1 MFFQRPEH
9 PHSPLICPQVSLET
23 GLLPGS
29 IYIPFEEQYFSDEQF
44 ASNIVLAGY
53 VRAQACSNMPVLLNL
68 FEACEM
74 CLRGREMPGRY
85 TMSYSPFIIPY
96 EQLPKTLP
104 IFPLPGAIVMP
115 GNQLPLNIF
124 EPRYLNMVND
134 VLSTH
139 RMIGMIQPN
148 QKAGD
153 ETELHRTGCA
163 GRITEYRETDDGRIE
178 MVLSGVCR
186 YDVDEVLPTTRGYS
200 LCVPNWS
207 RFRGDYAT
215 EEVKLHGEHERLVQT
230 LKRYFEANGLDTD
243 WSALQR
249 LPTVKLMNTLS
260 MALPFS
266 EQDKQVLLETIEPA
280 ERLFTFT
287 ALLDSEHHESGSN
300 PLH

>member
-1 MFFQRPEH
+1 
-9 PHSPLICPQVSLET
+9 
-23 GLLPGS
+23 
-29 IYIPFEEQYFSDEQF
+29 
-44 ASNIVLAGY
+44 
-53 VRAQACSNMPVLLNL
+53 
-68 FEACEM
+68 
-74 CLRGREMPGRY
+74 
-85 TMSYSPFIIPY
+85 MSYSPFIIPY

-134 VLSTH
+134 ALNTH

-148 QKAGD
+148 PSAGD
-153 ETELHRTGCA
+153 ETELHRTGCS
-163 GRITEYRETDDGRIE
+163 GRITEYRETYDGRIE

-207 RFRGDYAT
+207 RFRSDYAS
-215 EEVKLHGEHERLVQT
+215 EEVKLHCEHDHLVQT

-249 LPTVKLMNTLS
+249 LPTVKLMNILS

-266 EQDKQVLLETIEPA
+266 EQDKQLLLETIEPA
-280 ERLFTFT
+280 ERLFNFT
-287 ALLDSEHHESGSN
+287 ALLDAEHHESGST
-300 PLH
+300 PIH